1 MSQALT
7 PTGSTAI
14 KKYGDE
20 EQIKFEM
27 RAMRST
33 LPGAMEK
40 SWKKPNE
47 FAVSDE
53 LLRGL
58 IIASKFS
65 GLNPYRGEIYAV
77 PEIGVTVASKI
88 KAADAQAA
96 AQRRGDHL
104 TIWYESI
111 FEGMDAWDR
120 NQEEFNLRPGDTVR
134 MVFIRSNKAMQS
146 YWEQRR
152 ARLEELRILYPG
164 VEHSPNIDAQL
175 RQEFPAPPTFT
186 AIGVVK
192 AAERDGNE
200 RKLQDNKFVAFT
212 RADRADKRALQRCLN
227 LHGLAASDS
236 RNYGD
241 APMADDSIE
250 GDYRV
255 IPSQSVQQD
264 DAWAAVMREAAEKG
278 LTNQPPPDEEKKQEP
293 TPPTTPA
300 QQERQQTA
308 MRGKPEQDPD
318 APFGDAPK
326 KDGPRPTAEQNK
338 EFKALIEQV
347 KAIGQTPCIPKGTA
361 TAADVQ
367 TCIDEMKQKLADFEK
382 AGTPQ

>member
-33 LPGAMEK
+33 LPGASVMN
-40 SWKKPNE
+40 WRKPNE
-47 FAVSDE
+47 YAVSDE

-96 AQRRGDHL
+96 AQKRGDHL
-104 TIWYESI
+104 TIWYESV
-111 FEGMDAWDR
+111 FEGMDAWER
-120 NQEEFNLRPGDTVR
+120 NKEEFSLRPGDTVR

-164 VEHSPNIDAQL
+164 VEHSPQIDAQL
-175 RQEFPAPPTFT
+175 RQEFPTPPTFT

-192 AAERDGNE
+192 GNERDGNE
-200 RKLQDNKFVAFT
+200 KKLQENKFVAFT
-212 RADRADKRALQRCLN
+212 RSDRADKRALQRCLN
-227 LHGLAASDS
+227 LHGLAAADTRS
-236 RNYGD
+236 YGD
-241 APMADDSIE
+241 VPMADDSIE
-250 GDYRV
+250 GEYR
-255 IPSQSVQQD
+255 IMPSQPVQQD

-278 LTNQPPPDEEKKQEP
+278 LTNQPPPEDK
-293 TPPTTPA
+293 TAPTTPEQHQR
-300 QQERQQTA
+300 QQEV
-308 MRGKPEQDPD
+308 MRGKPDADPD
-318 APFGDAPK
+318 APFGESPKKDAPK
-326 KDGPRPTAEQNK
+326 PTQEQRQ
-338 EFKALIEQV
+338 EFAKLVGQV
-347 KAIGQTPCIPKGTA
+347 KAIGQEPCIPKGVA
-361 TAADVQ
+361 SAAEMQD
-367 TCIDEMKQKLADFEK
+367 CIDQMKTKLAEFEK